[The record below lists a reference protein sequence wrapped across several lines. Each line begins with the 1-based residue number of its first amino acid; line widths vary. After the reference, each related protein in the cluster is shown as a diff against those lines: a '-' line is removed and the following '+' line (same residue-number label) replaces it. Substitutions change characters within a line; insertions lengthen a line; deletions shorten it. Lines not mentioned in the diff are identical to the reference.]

1 MDKETPDFNEW
12 ILSEDPDKYKEMNS
26 VSVELYPHEITALA
40 ISVADQLAIFR
51 GAILSGDL
59 HDDHISQA
67 NIMYKLHRDLMVKL
81 DVDNEGLLD
90 AWDESIE
97 LMKMQFD
104 IEEQENN
111 VIELNDIRKE
121 KEKNEQFNEENNEYG
136 YYLLR
141 VER

>member
-1 MDKETPDFNEW
+1 MIAAKDEM
-12 ILSEDPDKYKEMNS
+12 LDKYKEMNS

-121 KEKNEQFNEENNEYG
+121 KEKKKLEAYNKKLYRDRLKQKWD
-136 YYLLR
+136 R
-141 VER
+141 SW

>member
-121 KEKNEQFNEENNEYG
+121 KEKNEQFNEENYE
-136 YYLLR
+136 
-141 VER
+141 

>member
-67 NIMYKLHRDLMVKL
+67 NIMYKLHRHLMVKL

-121 KEKNEQFNEENNEYG
+121 KEKNEQFNEENNE
-136 YYLLR
+136 
-141 VER
+141 

>member
-67 NIMYKLHRDLMVKL
+67 NIMYKLHRALMVKL

-121 KEKNEQFNEENNEYG
+121 KEKNEQFNEENNE
-136 YYLLR
+136 
-141 VER
+141 

>member
-121 KEKNEQFNEENNEYG
+121 KEKNEQFNEENNE
-136 YYLLR
+136 
-141 VER
+141 

>member
-104 IEEQENN
+104 IEEKEMENLMTEN
-111 VIELNDIRKE
+111 KKEEIKYDFRRK
-121 KEKNEQFNEENNEYG
+121 
-136 YYLLR
+136 
-141 VER
+141 